1 MITLIILGLLLILAS
16 AVSALILLIRALRK
30 KPLLWL
36 RWAAPAAFLGGLVL
50 VIVGT
55 GEIRALWML
64 LEFLGTAAAIITAVL
79 AVVQRLR
86 KRPAARHAWA
96 ALLLFLAAFA
106 LRLLNTR
113 PLCDVTQIFGILLLL
128 NGVPMLAALLIRL
141 IRKKPAPVLRWAAP
155 GLTCAA
161 ALLLAVTPSL
171 TARHY
176 AELEKQHELS
186 ERSVQVDYD
195 FVVEDGAE
203 PIEIVEVDYDPLG
216 YSDRISVYGSS
227 ELYRLF
233 GSEKGTAEGCRAAIA
248 ANPEIPDRMKAFFAD
263 FVGRIATVYPQA
275 DLTVLQHNLKT
286 LHVEE
291 CSRMDYMM
299 VSLSPDSLGVYRND
313 QNAIYIPEGT
323 QYIEGEFGFQ
333 ALLHEFCH
341 AARDCWLNGSSA
353 QKAYFSYCPESTL
366 LLECMNSVFSCS
378 LLNYYEWDIAYQV
391 PSNYLRIM
399 LECMDNYELADY
411 INHGDTYFYRK
422 LDETAGYR
430 NYAKVLWQ
438 LITLQRSDWE
448 NDRIDID
455 EAEYYPIY
463 DFLCALYYDRYL
475 QPDMTAEEAR
485 QVADDLVYK
494 AFFDA
499 PEGYKINEQRFYDN
513 LDARLSAAP

>member
-79 AVVQRLR
+79 TVVQRLR

-248 ANPEIPDRMKAFFAD
+248 ANPEISDRMKVFFAD

-323 QYIEGEFGFQ
+323 QYIEGGSAFRRCCTSF
-333 ALLHEFCH
+333 ATPH
-341 AARDCWLNGSSA
+341 A
-353 QKAYFSYCPESTL
+353 
-366 LLECMNSVFSCS
+366 
-378 LLNYYEWDIAYQV
+378 
-391 PSNYLRIM
+391 
-399 LECMDNYELADY
+399 
-411 INHGDTYFYRK
+411 
-422 LDETAGYR
+422 TAG
-430 NYAKVLWQ
+430 
-438 LITLQRSDWE
+438 
-448 NDRIDID
+448 
-455 EAEYYPIY
+455 
-463 DFLCALYYDRYL
+463 
-475 QPDMTAEEAR
+475 
-485 QVADDLVYK
+485 
-494 AFFDA
+494 
-499 PEGYKINEQRFYDN
+499 
-513 LDARLSAAP
+513 

>member
-1 MITLIILGLLLILAS
+1 MSFLVILGLLLILAS

-79 AVVQRLR
+79 AVVQWLR
-86 KRPAARHAWA
+86 KRPAARRTWA
-96 ALLLFLAAFA
+96 ALLFFLAAFA

-128 NGVPMLAALLIRL
+128 SGVPMLVALLIRL

-216 YSDRISVYGSS
+216 HSDRISVYGSS

-248 ANPEIPDRMKAFFAD
+248 ENPEIPDRMKIFFAD

-438 LITLQRSDWE
+438 LNPAAQRLGK
-448 NDRIDID
+448 R
-455 EAEYYPIY
+455 
-463 DFLCALYYDRYL
+463 
-475 QPDMTAEEAR
+475 PD
-485 QVADDLVYK
+485 
-494 AFFDA
+494 
-499 PEGYKINEQRFYDN
+499 
-513 LDARLSAAP
+513 